1 MNSREINYFDNQES
15 KGTFNIGES
24 QHDFFNTRI
33 QEDYKKDKKN
43 KRDKDKGSGFREK
56 LLKKR

>member
-15 KGTFNIGES
+15 KGTFNIGET
-24 QHDFFNTRI
+24 QNDFFNTKI

-43 KRDKDKGSGFREK
+43 KRDKDKGSGFR
-56 LLKKR
+56 